1 MMSQSVITTH
11 YLQEDSSGW
20 VMFRPSLSDPLRPAA
35 TLVTRHR
42 PLSSEGER
50 FQSPGEFTPI
60 GEAYVNILQRRIIH
74 MTT

>member
-35 TLVTRHR
+35 TLVTRNR
-42 PLSSEGER
+42 PLSTEVLYCTVLYCTVGGH
-50 FQSPGEFTPI
+50 QAPAP
-60 GEAYVNILQRRIIH
+60 
-74 MTT
+74 